1 MLACPPAEQIAR
13 YQRDSYLLPVDCPM
27 LDEVRQHRGY
37 RRAFEHEHRDPFGRD
52 ECGNLDLEPRPAGE
66 FDPASR
72 AVQAAQVVRSF
83 DFNNLLTVCRRSGD
97 GEI

>member
-1 MLACPPAEQIAR
+1 MPACPPAEQIAR
-13 YQRDSYLLPVDCPM
+13 YQRDSYPLPADCLM

-37 RRAFEHEHRDPFGRD
+37 RGAFEHEQRDALGRD
-52 ECGNLDLEPRPAGE
+52 EYGNFDLVLRPACE
-66 FDPASR
+66 FNPASR